1 MSYWLKRLVV
11 RLHVQPTT
19 TPSMSENAKKINIS
33 QWSEGGSIPKKLI
46 KIY

>member
-1 MSYWLKRLVV
+1 MNYWLKRLVV

-19 TPSMSENAKKINIS
+19 IPSMSENATKINIS